1 MMTIRRYIKAKFSK
15 SIIKIKVVVQL
26 NSCVLFL
33 AQSET
38 LATAPV
44 FITNPNSGGL
54 RTLS

>member
-15 SIIKIKVVVQL
+15 SLIKIKVVVQL

-44 FITNPNSGGL
+44 FIPNTNSGGL